1 MDIALFY
8 ASQHCLAVLFASSN
22 FRWVPL
28 NATGAK
34 GGNVVCTEAP
44 SNDKQA
50 RCLKVRTEGRQR
62 LSLGQPV
69 IAVGSTMQ

>member
-22 FRWVPL
+22 CRWVPL

-34 GGNVVCTEAP
+34 GVKGCLGARGKGHGTAHSEDGTEEKRGYVPQLEVLEHDAE
-44 SNDKQA
+44 
-50 RCLKVRTEGRQR
+50 R
-62 LSLGQPV
+62 
-69 IAVGSTMQ
+69 